1 MTPLL
6 LDPHE
11 VFMSFGIRDLTTAA
25 VTPPFGAPTITP
37 TPPSPTNSVVKGDGV
52 DASRP
57 PLRFLGDAAALSQ
70 LTADA
75 GDATAVK
82 TSGRSESD
90 DGALPNGLHVRH
102 QSPMMPSSAP
112 TAASSTSPAP
122 ANESWANRA
131 WNFVVGD
138 DIDNTFGKD
147 KSVGQRLLG
156 GLNLGL
162 DASLVIPDVDIE
174 TGALK
179 AAIKGGET
187 AAKVVDGAV
196 GSEKALSI
204 GEREAGRSSA
214 IAAGEH
220 SIPSVGDAKLSHSSQ
235 DLSKIESIEPKHG
248 EPHTL
253 EMHSGKSDAFLE
265 HRTTEPTLRSDG
277 TQLLSKKGDL
287 IYNKVATTFKD
298 VSTAQASVDATIA
311 KPSNQAKIK
320 DWLANG
326 ASEYLSLT
334 TDLGH
339 EIGHG
344 VRRTDVL
351 AGLSKRIPSNIANV
365 VLKADPLFPEG
376 YKILTAYPK
385 VTP

>member
-1 MTPLL
+1 
-6 LDPHE
+6 
-11 VFMSFGIRDLTTAA
+11 MSFGIRDLTTAA

-57 PLRFLGDAAALSQ
+57 PLRLLSDAAALSQ

-102 QSPMMPSSAP
+102 QSPMTPSSAP

-162 DASLVIPDVDIE
+162 DASLVIPGVDIE

-179 AAIKGGET
+179 AALKGGET
-187 AAKVVDGAV
+187 AAKVVDGV
-196 GSEKALSI
+196 GGAKEALSI
-204 GEREAGRSSA
+204 GEREATRSSA
-214 IAAGEH
+214 ITAGEH
-220 SIPSVGDAKLSHSSQ
+220 SIPVVNGTKLSQPSQ
-235 DLSKIESIEPKHG
+235 DLSKIESVEPKNG
-248 EPHTL
+248 EPHTIEKHVAQSDQVL
-253 EMHSGKSDAFLE
+253 ED
-265 HRTTEPTLRSDG
+265 RTKTSLTRLDG
-277 TQLLSKKGDL
+277 TPMLDKKGL
-287 IYNKVATTFKD
+287 PSYLQTASSFKD
-298 VSTAQASVDATIA
+298 LPTAQKSVNATIA
-311 KPSNQAKIK
+311 KPSNQVKI
-320 DWLANG
+320 ANWKAG
-326 ASEYLSLT
+326 DMKPNLRLDESFEQ
-334 TDLGH
+334 

-344 VRRTDVL
+344 IRRGDVL
-351 AGLSKRIPSNIANV
+351 AGEPNRISSSTARVILS
-365 VLKADPLFPEG
+365 ADSSFPEG

-385 VTP
+385 VPIK

>member
-1 MTPLL
+1 
-6 LDPHE
+6 
-11 VFMSFGIRDLTTAA
+11 MSFGIRDLTTAA

-57 PLRFLGDAAALSQ
+57 PLRLLSDAAALSQ

-82 TSGRSESD
+82 ISGRSESD

-102 QSPMMPSSAP
+102 QSPMTPSSAP

-162 DASLVIPDVDIE
+162 DASLVIPGVDIE

-187 AAKVVDGAV
+187 AAKVVDGA
-196 GSEKALSI
+196 GRIRKSPLDRRARSRALISDRCRRAFDPQRRR
-204 GEREAGRSSA
+204 RETF
-214 IAAGEH
+214 
-220 SIPSVGDAKLSHSSQ
+220 
-235 DLSKIESIEPKHG
+235 
-248 EPHTL
+248 TL
-253 EMHSGKSDAFLE
+253 EPRSLE
-265 HRTTEPTLRSDG
+265 DRIDR
-277 TQLLSKKGDL
+277 
-287 IYNKVATTFKD
+287 
-298 VSTAQASVDATIA
+298 A
-311 KPSNQAKIK
+311 KA
-320 DWLANG
+320 W
-326 ASEYLSLT
+326 
-334 TDLGH
+334 
-339 EIGHG
+339 
-344 VRRTDVL
+344 R
-351 AGLSKRIPSNIANV
+351 
-365 VLKADPLFPEG
+365 
-376 YKILTAYPK
+376 TAYFRDA
-385 VTP
+385 